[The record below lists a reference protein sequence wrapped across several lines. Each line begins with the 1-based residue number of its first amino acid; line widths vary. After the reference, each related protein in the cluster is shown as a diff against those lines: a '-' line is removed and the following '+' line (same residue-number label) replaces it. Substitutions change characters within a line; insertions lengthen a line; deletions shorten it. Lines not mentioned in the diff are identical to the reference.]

1 MTLLIAR
8 LLLAGVF
15 LVAGA
20 AKLRDRD
27 GSQRAVVEFGLPSA
41 LAAPLGLLLPLAE
54 LAVAATLIPTS
65 TAWWGAVGALALLG
79 LFVGGIGINL
89 ARGRQPDC
97 HCFGQLH
104 SAPAGWKT
112 LGRNAAFAAVA
123 VFILWAGFD
132 GAGSSAVAWLGAL
145 SSAQLAV
152 LVGGLMVLCL
162 IATQWWFLLHLLR
175 QNGRLLGRIEALESS
190 LEVGGAVPSQNG
202 AAEAPPHAAGLPVG
216 SQAPDLSLRSL
227 HGETLTL
234 DSLRV
239 AGKQVMLLF
248 TDPNC
253 GPCNALL
260 PEVSRWQEEHSEK
273 LTVALISRGEVE
285 ENRTKAQEH
294 ALQNILLQEDWEV
307 SERYQVGGTPSAVL
321 VGPEG
326 KVNSSVASGPD
337 AIRGLVA
344 PLLRPQAPIPVTKK
358 VGEVAPEVKLPDL
371 EGNTIKLEDFRG
383 EETLILFWNPG
394 CGFCQ
399 RMLPDLKELEENPPE
414 GTPKLLVVSAGPE
427 EANREMGLA
436 SAVVLDQQFAV
447 GRAFGASG
455 TPSGVLVDAKGKVAS
470 EVAVGAQAVLE
481 LAEAGRSLGP

>member
-112 LGRNAAFAAVA
+112 LGRNAVFAAVA

-175 QNGRLLGRIEALESS
+175 QNGRLLGRLEALESS

-202 AAEAPPHAAGLPVG
+202 AAEAPPHAAGLHVG

-234 DSLRV
+234 DSLRA

-260 PEVSRWQEEHSEK
+260 PEVGRWQEEHSEK

-383 EETLILFWNPG
+383 EETLILFWKPG

-399 RMLPDLKELEENPPE
+399 RMLRDLKELEENPPE

>member
-175 QNGRLLGRIEALESS
+175 QNGRLLGRLEALESS
-190 LEVGGAVPSQNG
+190 LEVGGAVPSQN
-202 AAEAPPHAAGLPVG
+202 AATEA
-216 SQAPDLSLRSL
+216 LR
-227 HGETLTL
+227 TLQ
-234 DSLRV
+234 
-239 AGKQVMLLF
+239 G
-248 TDPNC
+248 C
-253 GPCNALL
+253 
-260 PEVSRWQEEHSEK
+260 
-273 LTVALISRGEVE
+273 
-285 ENRTKAQEH
+285 
-294 ALQNILLQEDWEV
+294 
-307 SERYQVGGTPSAVL
+307 PSA
-321 VGPEG
+321 
-326 KVNSSVASGPD
+326 
-337 AIRGLVA
+337 
-344 PLLRPQAPIPVTKK
+344 LR
-358 VGEVAPEVKLPDL
+358 L
-371 EGNTIKLEDFRG
+371 R
-383 EETLILFWNPG
+383 TLAL
-394 CGFCQ
+394 
-399 RMLPDLKELEENPPE
+399 
-414 GTPKLLVVSAGPE
+414 
-427 EANREMGLA
+427 
-436 SAVVLDQQFAV
+436 
-447 GRAFGASG
+447 GAS
-455 TPSGVLVDAKGKVAS
+455 TARRLLSTLCARPAS
-470 EVAVGAQAVLE
+470 
-481 LAEAGRSLGP
+481 R